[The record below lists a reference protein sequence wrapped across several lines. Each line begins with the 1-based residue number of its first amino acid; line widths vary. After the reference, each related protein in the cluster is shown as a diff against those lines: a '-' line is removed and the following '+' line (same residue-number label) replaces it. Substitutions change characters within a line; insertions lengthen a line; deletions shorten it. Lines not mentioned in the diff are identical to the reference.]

1 MVASVGDFRLSEWLI
16 QPSLDRISRGK
27 EVVHIRPKLMDVLAL
42 LAQRAGDVVSNDEII
57 AAVWAKEFMAESVL
71 TRSITELRHVL
82 GDHATN
88 PRFIETITKRGYRLV
103 APVEWV
109 HGPPP
114 VAARARRKRVVWLAV
129 VSAAVLLVATGAF
142 LWWRARAIE
151 PAGTLDPT
159 LAVVAIFEN
168 RTGDRSLDPLGR
180 MAADRISEGVMRTGA
195 VRVVPSTTV
204 FHLDRIRARTAGSME
219 EPGEALAK
227 ATRAGIVI
235 SGVYYLKGD
244 EILIQAQIADAITG
258 SRSTR

>member
-168 RTGDRSLDPLGR
+168 RTGDRSTPSV
-180 MAADRISEGVMRTGA
+180 AWPRTGSP
-195 VRVVPSTTV
+195 RV
-204 FHLDRIRARTAGSME
+204 
-219 EPGEALAK
+219 
-227 ATRAGIVI
+227 
-235 SGVYYLKGD
+235 
-244 EILIQAQIADAITG
+244 
-258 SRSTR
+258 